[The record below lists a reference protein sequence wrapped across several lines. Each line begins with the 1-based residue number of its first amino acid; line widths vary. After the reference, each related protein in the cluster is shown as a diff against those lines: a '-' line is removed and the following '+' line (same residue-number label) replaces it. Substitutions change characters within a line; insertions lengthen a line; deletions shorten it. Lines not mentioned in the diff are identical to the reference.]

1 MGNLMKHPAGNF
13 CWIELGTSDQKAAK
27 EFYGQLFGWQSNDIP
42 MGEEMGDYTMLLLDG
57 KEVGALYQL
66 NEKHHQG
73 LPPHWMPYVA
83 VESVDETA
91 ARVEQLGGT
100 GLCPPFDVAEHGRMF
115 MLKDPTGATLSVWQ
129 AKEHYGIDLAGVP
142 GTMCWC
148 ELMTPDPE
156 RAGNFFSSLFGW
168 SLKASGA
175 DTNYTEFVNGKQ
187 AIGGM
192 MPMVGGEWQGIPPHW
207 MVYFAVGDC
216 EGTVKKAEEIGGKIC
231 VPPHD
236 IPNVG
241 RFSVITDPQGAAF
254 SVIQLTAHA

>member
-13 CWIELGTSDQKAAK
+13 CWIELGTKDQAGAK
-27 EFYGQLFGWQSNDIP
+27 VFYGQLFGWQFNDIP
-42 MGEEMGDYTMLLLDG
+42 MGEEMGDYTMLLLGG

-66 NEKHHQG
+66 NEKQHQG
-73 LPPHWMPYVA
+73 VPPHWMPYVA
-83 VESVDETA
+83 VESADEIA
-91 ARVEQLGGT
+91 AKVEQLGGT

-129 AKEHYGIDLAGVP
+129 AKGHHGVDLAGAP

-148 ELMTPDPE
+148 ELATPDPE
-156 RAGNFFSSLFGW
+156 RAGGFLSSLFGW
-168 SLKASGA
+168 SLKAGGA
-175 DTNYTEFVNGKQ
+175 DTNYTEFVNGRQ

-192 MPMVGGEWQGIPPHW
+192 MPMVGDEWKGVPPHW
-207 MVYFAVGDC
+207 MTYFAVGDC
-216 EGTVKKAEEIGGKIC
+216 DATVKKALELGGQSC
-231 VPPHD
+231 VLPTD